1 MAGKAFLVLVLAT
14 LLAASALLISPVT
27 GRTLGELV
35 RADPQLS
42 DIAYVLRTFNA
53 VGELDDRGRTL
64 TVFAP
69 TNEAIRK
76 LGRCFGVPP
85 ISIQVVLT
93 VARRY
98 ATVDFHKEVERTALY
113 HVTEG
118 RRSWGDLLRTVG
130 YPSLLVD
137 HWMSTSAN
145 RAGLVGR
152 TPNFPVA
159 TVLNREAPI
168 QAENG
173 LLYKVN
179 LPLLPYD
186 VPSGQ
191 IQC

>member
-1 MAGKAFLVLVLAT
+1 MTQSVLPTGPHLLLTALASHTRGHSERNAQVLPP
-14 LLAASALLISPVT
+14 ALLPPT
-27 GRTLGELV
+27 TN
-35 RADPQLS
+35 
-42 DIAYVLRTFNA
+42 VLRTFNA

-69 TNEAIRK
+69 TNEAIRQ

-98 ATVDFHKEVERTALY
+98 ATVDFHREVERTALY